1 MCICGGNGSGLQTD
15 HTISAEHVHAFVLSF
30 YKHDVPQSGLINI
43 ADVRMVVENIPPPL
57 GRQTPSALWM
67 RILEHEL
74 QMMSLRVTN
83 KVRIA

>member
-1 MCICGGNGSGLQTD
+1 MVAGLDLQTD
-15 HTISAEHVHAFVLSF
+15 HTISAEHVHTFVLCF
-30 YKHDVPQSGLINI
+30 YKHDVPQSGLININI